1 MLLKKRHLISAAL
14 IFITLVVLGILIL
27 SSGEKGKI
35 KSGVDTKQANS
46 IREGIYEG
54 EIAPDF
60 TLKDLNGVEKSLKE
74 FRGKVVLLNFW
85 ATWCSPCRIE
95 IPSMVELYKRYKD
108 KGLEIIGVNLD
119 KLGRS
124 GVEQFSK
131 EYNIS
136 FPVLLDPA
144 GKVGTNYGIVA
155 LPTTFILDREGKILE
170 RVTGGLDWTTEENLK
185 KFETLL
191 AESE

>member
-1 MLLKKRHLISAAL
+1 MKRRHLISAAL
-14 IFITLVVLGILIL
+14 IFITLVVLGILIF
-27 SSGEKGKI
+27 SSGEKEKI
-35 KSGVDTKQANS
+35 KSGVDTKQTNS

-95 IPSMVELYKRYKD
+95 IPSMVELYKKYND

-119 KLGRS
+119 RMDKS
-124 GVEQFSK
+124 GVEKFSS
-131 EYNIS
+131 EYNIT
-136 FPVLLDPA
+136 FPILLDPT
-144 GKVGTNYGIVA
+144 GKIATLYGITA
-155 LPTTFILDREGKILE
+155 LPATFILDRNGKIQE
-170 RVTGGLDWTTEENLK
+170 RVAGGKDWSSEENLK
-185 KFETLL
+185 IFETLL
-191 AESE
+191 NEKK